1 MTTYRPYSIVTPE
14 FQITSGGIRVMY
26 ALHGWL
32 LAKGQISFLNQ
43 YHSSDFIAIYPEIV
57 RGNPTEAK
65 HIVRYILAKPGEMS
79 VKGEPGPTV
88 FPVSDKIYFFSE
100 LYNTMGADKDHIM
113 FLPVLNLH
121 LFKVTNTGK
130 RKRNCKLIGKGSD
143 LHLKETEG
151 LFEVTREFANDQGK
165 LADYLNE
172 CETMYSYD
180 NHSAMFEIARLC
192 GCREV
197 VIPYQY
203 TKEEFSKYEP
213 GMNGISYGIEEN
225 VPLDSRSFRRHYIGM
240 IKNFNGKLEKFIED
254 TQTWD

>member
-1 MTTYRPYSIVTPE
+1 
-14 FQITSGGIRVMY
+14 MY

-43 YHSSDFIAIYPEIV
+43 FPKDDFIAIYPEIV
-57 RGNPTEAK
+57 RGNPTEAR
-65 HIVRYILAKPGEMS
+65 HVVRYILAKPGEMS
-79 VKGEPGPTV
+79 SRGEPGPTV

-100 LYNTMGADKDHIM
+100 LYNTMGADKNHIM

-130 RKRNCKLIGKGSD
+130 RQHNCKLIGKGSD

-151 LFEVTREFANDQGK
+151 LFEVTREFANDQGA

-172 CETMYSYD
+172 CEAMYSYD
-180 NHSAMFEIARLC
+180 NHSAVFEIARLC
-192 GCREV
+192 GCRVV
-197 VIPYQY
+197 VIPNQY
-203 TKEEFSKYEP
+203 TKEEFAKYEP

-225 VPLDSRSFRRHYIGM
+225 VPLDAVEFRNHYENM
-240 IKNFNGKLEKFIED
+240 VKVFEERLDYFIED
-254 TQTWD
+254 TQKWG